1 MSFSSV
7 NVPDY
12 QQQSQEFYNQTNT
25 IEFSQMF
32 GEDEDSDD
40 DGYGSPDTDNNIIT
54 SMAFDAT
61 GHYLAIG
68 YISGQV
74 VILAQQNLDTMYQ
87 FLADFRSHDSA
98 FDCLTSVEIEP
109 KINMLRWYPFNT
121 PRVQHIL
128 TTNDKTIK
136 LFKMSNN
143 GGVVSTK
150 QRKIYDSGHTY
161 NINSVSFNSDGETFI
176 SSDDLRVNLWN
187 IEVGKEVFEIVDIK
201 PDNMDELSEI
211 ITSCVFHPKNCN
223 IFSYSTSKGVVRVG
237 DLRNKA
243 LCQSYAKEF
252 EDIDSDVGGFFRELI
267 SNVSDVKFSPDGQFI
282 ASREYLSVKIW
293 DSRNE
298 KKPLRVIQFQDHLI
312 PKLCDLYENN
322 CIFDK
327 FECCW
332 SNNSLRILTGSYNN
346 NFYLCDVLS
355 NNPKISYV
363 TAAKPNTN
371 TGISLGNRIQY
382 TKKVTHTAY
391 HPNQDIIAIGARDFG
406 YIYVIKHENTMI
418 N

>member
-298 KKPLRVIQFQDHLI
+298 KKNLFAL
-312 PKLCDLYENN
+312 
-322 CIFDK
+322 F
-327 FECCW
+327 
-332 SNNSLRILTGSYNN
+332 NS
-346 NFYLCDVLS
+346 
-355 NNPKISYV
+355 KI
-363 TAAKPNTN
+363 
-371 TGISLGNRIQY
+371 I
-382 TKKVTHTAY
+382 
-391 HPNQDIIAIGARDFG
+391 
-406 YIYVIKHENTMI
+406 
-418 N
+418 